1 MSSAIGLKT
10 NESQMCYIIP
20 MKMNEKKQVKILLIL
35 PFFYPHRGGSQKY
48 AEEIYVKMMEN
59 HPNVKVDVLAYNTD
73 RVDGFEN
80 YRGFRIYRIP
90 CWNVI
95 PARFALPNPF
105 ALSKKLKELAK
116 NEYDYV
122 NTHIRFFDPTWW
134 VWRYAKKIGAKSFY
148 TGHVAIHPVHQNK
161 VVEVI
166 SKIIDLTLAKAS
178 LNKYDLITFT
188 NKTAEKFFKEKLG
201 LKKETNIVYGG
212 IDTEFF
218 VPKEKKERV
227 LPKLNIKISDDSTLI
242 TYVGRMIWTKGVTY
256 FYTALKEFL
265 STEKKDVIFVLAG
278 PGELEQEL
286 RNQIKEDGLEDKVIM
301 TGDLK
306 YEQVRDLLAI
316 SDIFI
321 NPSHHN
327 EGFPNTVLEAGAS
340 GCYVI
345 ATDNAGSW
353 EVVRNEKTGQLIPQK
368 DSEAIVEALKWAI
381 RNKDKRQ
388 KMAQSFR
395 EMLIKEFDWNII
407 SEKLY
412 KILLEKMF

>member
-1 MSSAIGLKT
+1 MT
-10 NESQMCYIIP
+10 
-20 MKMNEKKQVKILLIL
+20 EKNKIKILLIL

-59 HPNVKVDVLAYNTD
+59 HPNVKVDVLTYNTD
-73 RVDGFEN
+73 HTEELED
-80 YRGFRIYRIP
+80 YRGFRIYRVP

-105 ALSKKLKELAK
+105 ALNKRLKKLTK
-116 NEYDYV
+116 NGYDYV

-134 VWRYAKKIGAKSFY
+134 VWKYARKIGAKSFY
-148 TGHVAIHPVHQNK
+148 TGHVATHPVHQNK
-161 VVEVI
+161 IVELL
-166 SKIIDLTLAKAS
+166 SKIVDLTLAKAS

-201 LKKETNIVYGG
+201 LKKESHIIYGG
-212 IDTEFF
+212 IDTKFF
-218 VPKEKKERV
+218 SLKEKMGRTIPRLDIQIEDG
-227 LPKLNIKISDDSTLI
+227 ITLI

-256 FYTALKEFL
+256 FYEAI
-265 STEKKDVIFVLAG
+265 KDFINTNQRNVVFVLAG
-278 PGELEQEL
+278 PGELEQKL
-286 RNQIKEDGLEDKVIM
+286 KNQIADGGLEDKVIM

-327 EGFPNTVLEAGAS
+327 EGFPNTVLEGGAS

-345 ATDNAGSW
+345 ATDNAGTW
-353 EVVRNEKTGQLIPQK
+353 EVIRDGETGQLVPQK
-368 DSEAIVEALKWAI
+368 DPEAIVEALKWALDNEKERVLI
-381 RNKDKRQ
+381 AQNFR
-388 KMAQSFR
+388 KM
-395 EMLIKEFDWNII
+395 LVKEFDWNVI

-412 KILLEKMF
+412 KLLLENKLK